1 MQHESPAL
9 LWEARRAAE
18 LVRDF
23 VAGRTKDEYDA
34 DVMLRSA
41 VERQFAI
48 VGEALNRLRRVDL
61 ETAESIPD
69 LAGIIGFRNVLIHR
83 YASVDN
89 DIVWSLATTRSASL
103 VASISQLLEE
113 AGPPPDGGDV

>member
-103 VASISQLLEE
+103 VASISQLLKE